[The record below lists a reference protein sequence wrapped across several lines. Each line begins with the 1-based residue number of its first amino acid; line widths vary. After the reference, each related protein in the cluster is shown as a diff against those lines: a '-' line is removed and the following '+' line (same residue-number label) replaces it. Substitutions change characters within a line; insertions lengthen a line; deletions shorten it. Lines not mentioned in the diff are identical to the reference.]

1 MSPLMN
7 AWIKCPTCG
16 GVLKAQPGISEGPC
30 VFCETKLRVNVQ
42 VAVVSE
48 APALG
53 QDNWTDLSKSFE
65 EQCEIIPKLTRSGK
79 SYLG

>member
-1 MSPLMN
+1 MN

-48 APALG
+48 APVLG
-53 QDNWTDLSKSFE
+53 KDSWKDWSDTAEGQR
-65 EQCEIIPKLTRSGK
+65 EILPKLTRSGK

>member
-1 MSPLMN
+1 MN

-16 GVLKAQPGISEGPC
+16 GVLKAQSGISEGPC

-48 APALG
+48 APVLAR
-53 QDNWTDLSKSFE
+53 DDWKDRADEFE
-65 EQCEIIPKLTRSGK
+65 TQQEILPRLTRSGK
-79 SYLG
+79 SYIG

>member
-1 MSPLMN
+1 MN

-30 VFCETKLRVNVQ
+30 VFCETTLRVNVQ
-42 VAVVSE
+42 VAVISE
-48 APALG
+48 PEAVGAKDSWKDWSDEVHAGRGPL
-53 QDNWTDLSKSFE
+53 
-65 EQCEIIPKLTRSGK
+65 PKLTRSGK